1 MNTVKLVNSLIDV
14 LRSESEEHKEA
25 CALGATSALLIGA
38 IDIMRDIIN
47 AYDHENPIEIVASM
61 RYPVKDCK
69 TFIKYIEER
78 ANV

>member
-25 CALGATSALLIGA
+25 CALGAMSAHLIGA

-47 AYDHENPIEIVASM
+47 AYDHEDPIEVVANM